1 MNNILRTCCR
11 HPGVALLTLA
21 MLGLTGCATTSSNNT
36 SDTTEHVLSAAQVKM
51 ISDALN
57 AESKTGTNIVLAGP
71 RPSSLHNANNQIT
84 MMNIR
89 DEDKSKW
96 EKGTYQLQV
105 FCIGEGSLKV
115 SFTAGNKTDTIP
127 NMACSKDVTSQ
138 KLVLTIEESENSV
151 VSIEPSDDAKSEIAY
166 RIDKL

>member
-57 AESKTGTNIVLAGP
+57 AESKPGTNIVLAGP